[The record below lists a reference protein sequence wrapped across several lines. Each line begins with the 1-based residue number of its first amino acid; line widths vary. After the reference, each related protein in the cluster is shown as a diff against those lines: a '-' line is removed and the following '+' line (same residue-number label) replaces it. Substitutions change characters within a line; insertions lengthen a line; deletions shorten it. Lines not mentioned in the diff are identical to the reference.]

1 LVQIKTRLASELAIP
16 FSRPLY
22 SFFMHLIFS
31 TLITEKRLH
40 QHIGTRN
47 LRNRDRVSVAAST
60 IDGLR
65 NTGIK
70 FADFYLAFD
79 ETTSWAR
86 QRIVE
91 LLNTLDFDY
100 ELHPFRL
107 ETFSDWT
114 NASQRTLEAG
124 HDQILLFTNDD
135 HVKVASDDG
144 EFWFLRDLLTRIQV
158 QHPDKTIMVPLSHF
172 PEVHAMVPIAK
183 STNTLL
189 LFAGTP
195 LVPCQIP
202 GGPILMSAVKFRE
215 FWRDDFTA
223 GSKFV
228 GLENPFGPS
237 LRLVDGYLIPPRQ
250 EILRHADSYG
260 HIGAYKWPYQILEPE
275 ICIPREVQ
283 SEISIQ
289 KYQLTQVLRSP
300 KSHLYKTVLSENPRG
315 DLVDTVSV
323 ALLKSGYLRPSLLSI
338 GWVSSKY
345 NLSKK
350 QRRQAIFRIIISKP
364 ALLLTGVRAILIKP
378 LLVVLNYVGWQIS
391 IFQARNL
398 EKHFKWYLT
407 YGSSVGYSRLAY
419 LSLVGKIRKSFSK

>member
-1 LVQIKTRLASELAIP
+1 
-16 FSRPLY
+16 
-22 SFFMHLIFS
+22 MHLIFS

-40 QHIGTRN
+40 QHVGTRN
-47 LRNRDRVSVAAST
+47 ARNRDRVSVAAST

-91 LLNTLDFDY
+91 HLNTLDFDY

-107 ETFSDWT
+107 ETFSHWT

-135 HVKVASDDG
+135 HVKVASDDS

-158 QHPDKTIMVPLSHF
+158 QHPDKTILVPLSHF
-172 PEVHAMVPIAK
+172 PEVHALVPIAK

-189 LFAGTP
+189 LFEGAP

-202 GGPILMSAVKFRE
+202 GGPLLMTSAKFRE
-215 FWRDDFTA
+215 FWRDDFTG
-223 GSKFV
+223 GSRFV

-237 LRLVDGYLIPPRQ
+237 LRLVSGYQIPPRQ

-275 ICIPREVQ
+275 ICIPRDHE

-289 KYQLTQVLRSP
+289 KYQLTQVLRPP
-300 KSHLYKTVLSENPRG
+300 KSQLYKTVLSEIPQGN
-315 DLVDTVSV
+315 LVETASV

-338 GWVSSKY
+338 RWVSSKY
-345 NLSKK
+345 SLSKK
-350 QRRQAIFRIIISKP
+350 QQIQATSGIIMSSP
-364 ALLLTGVRAILIKP
+364 ALLLAGVRAVLIKP
-378 LLVVLNYVGWQIS
+378 LLVVLRYVGWQIA
-391 IFQARNL
+391 IFQFTSL

-407 YGSSVGYSRLAY
+407 YGSSIGYTRLAF
-419 LSLVGKIRKSFSK
+419 LSLLGKFRKLTLK